1 MMKTLC
7 LFDLDGTLTDSKTGI
22 LNSAEYALKAVGIK
36 TSAYSGNLDKLI
48 GPPIR
53 DAFRLIHPFTDAEVE
68 EVVRKYREYF
78 ATKGLLENEV
88 YPGIM
93 DMLSKLD
100 SQGINMAIATSK
112 ATVYAVRIAEHFG
125 FAKYFDVIM
134 GSELDGSRSRKSEV
148 IQAVLDNLI
157 SAEKIIMIGDR
168 EHDIIGAKE
177 TGVAS
182 VGVTWGYGTRQELE
196 AAGAINIVDSAEELY
211 TTILKEID
219 CA

>member
-7 LFDLDGTLTDSKTGI
+7 LFDLDGTLTDSKAGI

-36 TSAYSGNLDKLI
+36 TSTYSGNLDKLI

-53 DAFRLIHPFTDAEVE
+53 DAFRLIHPFTDVEVE

-100 SQGINMAIATSK
+100 SQGITMAIATSK
-112 ATVYAVRIAEHFG
+112 ATIYAVRIAEHFG

-148 IQAVLDNLI
+148 IQAVLDNLTG
-157 SAEKIIMIGDR
+157 AQKIIMIGDR

-196 AAGAINIVDSAEELY
+196 AAGAINIVDSAGELY
-211 TTILKEID
+211 TTILKEIA

>member
-1 MMKTLC
+1 MKTLC